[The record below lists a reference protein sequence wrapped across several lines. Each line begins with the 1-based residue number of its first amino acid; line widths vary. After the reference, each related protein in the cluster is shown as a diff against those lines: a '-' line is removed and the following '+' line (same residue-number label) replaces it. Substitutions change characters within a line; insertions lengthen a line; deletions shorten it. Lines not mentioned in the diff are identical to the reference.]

1 MKQKKE
7 LVLKNVLAIKFGTTQ
22 TYKQIALKTRGKT
35 TPRMVGQILGT
46 NDKLIAVP
54 CHRVVYS
61 DGDIGGYVLGK
72 NLKKT
77 LLEWE
82 KKVIT

>member
-1 MKQKKE
+1 MKRKKE
-7 LVLKNVLAIKFGTTQ
+7 LVLKNVLDIKFGTTQ